1 MTTPSVPEGPFL
13 ARTALAAG
21 ESPHELRQPWWGS
34 PFRGVRTVGE
44 HAPDDVA
51 ARCRAAALVLPSQAA
66 FSHVTALR
74 LLGVEVPWR
83 LERRTSATPPTAPG
97 DVEPLH
103 VVAPHRSLRS
113 TRAGI
118 VWHFCGQPSLTT
130 ERHHG
135 LLVTSAA
142 QTWLHLSHLLTADEL
157 VVLGDAMLRR
167 ARHVTSPEELRALTD
182 STHKM
187 RGLAK
192 ARVALDLIRAGTD
205 SSMETRAR
213 LLLAHAGLP
222 CPVVNR
228 AAVDEEGRF
237 LALPDMSYPAQR
249 IAIEYDGDV
258 HHTDPTT
265 WRRDVER
272 RQRLDAA
279 GWIIITATA
288 DDVLRYPDRFVARVR
303 SALQKR

>member
-1 MTTPSVPEGPFL
+1 MTTPPRPDGPFL
-13 ARTALAAG
+13 THTALAAG

-44 HAPDDVA
+44 HDPYDVD
-51 ARCRAAALVLPSQAA
+51 ARCQAAALFVTPPAA

-83 LERRTSATPPTAPG
+83 MERHPGSSPTAPY

-103 VVAPHRSLRS
+103 VVAPWRAQRS

-118 VWHFCGQPSLTT
+118 VWHFCGQKNLATVL
-130 ERHHG
+130 HQG
-135 LLVTSAA
+135 LLVTSVA
-142 QTWLHLSHLLTADEL
+142 QTWLHMSHRLSIDEL

-167 ARHVTSPEELRALTD
+167 KGPLTSPDELRALTD
-182 STHKM
+182 STYKM
-187 RGLAK
+187 KGLSK
-192 ARVALDLIRAGTD
+192 ARAALDLVRPGTD

-213 LLLAHAGLP
+213 LLLVHAGLP
-222 CPVVNR
+222 CPLVNH
-228 AAVDEEGRF
+228 AAFDDSGSF
-237 LALPDMSYPAQR
+237 LALPDMSYPARR
-249 IAIEYDGDV
+249 IAIEYDGDI
-258 HHTDPTT
+258 HRTDPAT

-272 RQRLDAA
+272 RQRLEAA

-288 DDVLRYPDRFVARVR
+288 DDVLRHPNRFVSRVR
-303 SALQKR
+303 AALQKR